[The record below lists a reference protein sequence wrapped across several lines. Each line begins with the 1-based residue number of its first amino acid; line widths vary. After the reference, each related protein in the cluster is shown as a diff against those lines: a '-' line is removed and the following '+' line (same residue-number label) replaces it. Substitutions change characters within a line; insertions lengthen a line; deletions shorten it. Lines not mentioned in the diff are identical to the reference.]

1 MEKVID
7 KNKVYKLYKRRIIM
21 DEKKLIVISRIVFAI
36 GILLICTAVFVDTV
50 KVACVSTVRTERTR
64 FNIELSEKYVV
75 EAPVRPLDESRF
87 ILAPEKPAYNA
98 TNTVKEAYEKV
109 KSEHD
114 EKVKLLKEE
123 YKKANEEYN
132 SAYKKYRREQKE
144 TNFVKAKERRE
155 NDDIK
160 KDFKEKIKMREL
172 SINDFLFSTIFRFL
186 GSIIFIL
193 GSLGMLIWGEN
204 YERIGVLIAIGFGL
218 KTIIGL

>member
-1 MEKVID
+1 
-7 KNKVYKLYKRRIIM
+7 M

-36 GILLICTAVFVDTV
+36 GILMICIAVFVDTV
-50 KVACVSTVRTERTR
+50 KVAGVSKVRTDRSR

-75 EAPVRPLDESRF
+75 EAPIRPLDESRL

-109 KSEHD
+109 KSEYD

-123 YKKANEEYN
+123 HKKANEEYN

-144 TNFVKAKERRE
+144 TNFVKTKERRE
-155 NDDIK
+155 NDKTK
-160 KDFKEKIKMREL
+160 KDFKEKIKIREL
-172 SINDFLFSTIFRFL
+172 SINNFLFSTILRFF
-186 GSIIFIL
+186 GSIVFIF
-193 GSLGMLIWGEN
+193 GSLGMLIWGDN
-204 YERIGVLIAIGFGL
+204 YERVGVLVAIGLGL